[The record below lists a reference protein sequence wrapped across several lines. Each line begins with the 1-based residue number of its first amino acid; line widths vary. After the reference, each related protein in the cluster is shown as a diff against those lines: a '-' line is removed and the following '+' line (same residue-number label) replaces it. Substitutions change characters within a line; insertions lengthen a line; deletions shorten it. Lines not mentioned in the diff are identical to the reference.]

1 MTGPLGRPE
10 QLQKLRELID
20 KPHTPGPIALGAKDR
35 KGLVVFYSVDW
46 HRHTG
51 LPEPYGTGA
60 LEPPDEPAPK
70 GKLCDG
76 CSPIVERE
84 K

>member
-1 MTGPLGRPE
+1 MTGQPVSDP
-10 QLQKLRELID
+10 
-20 KPHTPGPIALGAKDR
+20 
-35 KGLVVFYSVDW
+35 Y
-46 HRHTG
+46 G